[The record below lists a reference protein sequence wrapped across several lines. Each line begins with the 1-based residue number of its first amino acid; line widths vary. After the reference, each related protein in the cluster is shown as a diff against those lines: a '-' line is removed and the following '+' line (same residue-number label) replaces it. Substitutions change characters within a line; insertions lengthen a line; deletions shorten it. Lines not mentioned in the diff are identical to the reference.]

1 MEINYLLSLYIENG
15 LQKCKPFSL
24 KKFKNRVDNLG
35 KIIYNILVS

>member
-24 KKFKNRVDNLG
+24 KKIENPG
-35 KIIYNILVS
+35 